1 MKHLLTVNGGS
12 SSLKCAL
19 YKAEGQEL
27 RCSYR
32 LKVSNILRQATFSVR
47 NSEGLQLIDKD
58 PLPFDDIV
66 ETRRHE
72 AALQQVLGWIDRNLP
87 DIQLDGIGHRIV
99 HGGDQYSGPV
109 TIDTPLIRKLE
120 QYIPLAPLHQP
131 YNLRLVQACH
141 KLLPEVSQIACFDTM
156 FHRQQPA
163 IERNYALPRELTE
176 SGIHRYGFHGLSYEY
191 IQRQLQQLNC
201 GQFKTIIL
209 HLGSGA
215 SMCAVNK
222 GRSIASSMGFTA
234 VDGLPMGSRCGSI
247 DPGLILYL
255 LKEEKMDLDA
265 IEQLIYKKSGWLGIS
280 GISSDMQELH
290 KANHPHA
297 EEAIDQFCYRA
308 ALEAGRL
315 AAALEGV
322 EQIVFT
328 GGVGENDADVR
339 LRIAE
344 RCHWLGVR
352 IHPERNNQGKGL
364 INDID
369 SSVMVRVI
377 PTDEEAMIARHIL
390 EVFERQPDVSDL
402 TLCA

>member
-1 MKHLLTVNGGS
+1 MNNLLTVNGGS

-19 YKAEGQEL
+19 YQASGDTLK
-27 RCSYR
+27 CSYQ
-32 LKVSNILRQATFSVR
+32 LKVSTILGAATFSVR
-47 NSEGLQLIDKD
+47 NSAGLQVIDKE
-58 PLPFDDIV
+58 PLQFERIA
-66 ETRRHE
+66 ETKRHE
-72 AALQQVLGWIDRNLP
+72 AALQQVLGWLDKNLP
-87 DIQLDGIGHRIV
+87 EVSLDGIGHRVV

-109 TIDTPLIRKLE
+109 EIDEALIRQLE
-120 QYIPLAPLHQP
+120 QYVPLAPLHQP

-141 KLLPEVSQIACFDTM
+141 AMLPDVRQIACFDTM

-191 IQRQLQQLNC
+191 IQRQLDSLNC
-201 GQFKTIIL
+201 GQFKTIIF

-215 SMCAVNK
+215 SMCAVDK

-255 LKEEKMDLDA
+255 LREEKMDLDTV
-265 IEQLIYKKSGWLGIS
+265 EQLIYKKSGWLGIS

-290 KANHPHA
+290 KANHPKA

-315 AAALEGV
+315 AAALQGV
-322 EQIVFT
+322 EQLVFT

-339 LRIAE
+339 QRIAE
-344 RCHWLGVR
+344 RCRWLGVT
-352 IHPERNNQGKGL
+352 INPERNRQGKGL

-369 SSVMVRVI
+369 STVMVRVI

-390 EVFERQPDVSDL
+390 EVFTEQENGSDI
-402 TLCA
+402 TH